1 VCRMK
6 VVPVSRKVCGFE
18 KARFDKGIRN
28 WWVVFVFDCLEVSV
42 GIVDVDKGVIIEQPG
57 PGKKE

>member
-1 VCRMK
+1 MK
-6 VVPVSRKVCGFE
+6 AAIWYRKKGF
-18 KARFDKGIRN
+18 G
-28 WWVVFVFDCLEVSV
+28 WVLFCFLGCLEVSV

>member
-1 VCRMK
+1 M
-6 VVPVSRKVCGFE
+6 
-18 KARFDKGIRN
+18 
-28 WWVVFVFDCLEVSV
+28 VFVLDCLEVSV

>member
-1 VCRMK
+1 MK
-6 VVPVSRKVCGFE
+6 VVPSRGKVCGFE
-18 KARFDKGIRN
+18 KARVDRGIRN
-28 WWVVFVFDCLEVSV
+28 QWVVFVFDCLEVSV

>member
-1 VCRMK
+1 MDLKRRGLIEEQGTGGWE
-6 VVPVSRKVCGFE
+6 VVLDSV
-18 KARFDKGIRN
+18 
-28 WWVVFVFDCLEVSV
+28 EVSV

>member
-1 VCRMK
+1 MK
-6 VVPVSRKVCGFE
+6 VVPVSRKGCGFE
-18 KARFDKGIRN
+18 KARYDKGIRN
-28 WWVVFVFDCLEVSV
+28 QWVVFVFDCLEVSVGIV